1 MKKNID
7 RNLVYKLLKQVPK
20 GKITTYKALATAAG
34 NPNGSRAVG
43 AIMRTNPY
51 APIVPCHR
59 VVYNNGGL
67 GGFSGLKR
75 LDEKVGILKEEG
87 VIVKNGKVEDFREL
101 YFDNFSLEKTENET
115 LP

>member
-20 GKITTYKALATAAG
+20 GKITTYKALAKAAG
-34 NPNGSRAVG
+34 NSKGSRAVG

-59 VVYNNGGL
+59 VVYSNGGL

-75 LDEKVGILKEEG
+75 LDDKVKILKDEG
-87 VIVKNGKVEDFREL
+87 VIVKDGKVENFEKH
-101 YFDNFSLEKTENET
+101 YFDNFSLDKAKKEI